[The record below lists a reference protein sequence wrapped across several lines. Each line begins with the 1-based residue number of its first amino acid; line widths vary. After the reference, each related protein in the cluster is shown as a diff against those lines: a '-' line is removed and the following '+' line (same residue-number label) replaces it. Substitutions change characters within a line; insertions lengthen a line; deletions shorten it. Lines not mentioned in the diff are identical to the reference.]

1 MSLFRSYL
9 FLFNIL
15 SLIFSPILVRL
26 PLSSRSG
33 VVTIRAFRRTRA
45 FEAAN
50 SDLCERNI
58 STFFLTRLVFRWAS
72 FRIDSV
78 NALLLLS
85 SSLFIV
91 AAKGT
96 LAPGLAG
103 VALTQIL
110 RFVWGEG
117 ANA

>member
-1 MSLFRSYL
+1 M
-9 FLFNIL
+9 
-15 SLIFSPILVRL
+15 
-26 PLSSRSG
+26 
-33 VVTIRAFRRTRA
+33 VTIRAFRRMRA

-50 SDLCERNI
+50 CDLCERNI

-110 RFVWGEG
+110 RFDSRKS
-117 ANA
+117 